1 MLTIHN
7 LGRIIRYEI
16 NTFRVKSM
24 IGGYTYKGYS
34 IINPIHNASQTKYTA
49 EVINLNLPHK
59 PKWEL
64 VVLTPVFKFKDDGT
78 FSVMLWDENKL
89 HTTTTINVQAMK
101 SISHFR
107 QTYEQLIDRMLSL
120 QLTSAPV
127 YSSHSFQ
134 SNGTQRMYINSNGH
148 ATIGT
153 GIINH
158 VNNSGTTIPY
168 GQIVQSIQS
177 MQQTITNLTNNANNK

>member
-1 MLTIHN
+1 MKIK
-7 LGRIIRYEI
+7 GWEKI
-16 NTFRVKSM
+16 S
-24 IGGYTYKGYS
+24 GYTYKGYS

-107 QTYEQLIDRMLSL
+107 QTFEQLVDRMLSL
-120 QLTSAPV
+120 HLTSAPR
-127 YSSHSFQ
+127 SQ
-134 SNGTQRMYINSNGH
+134 SMYYPANN
-148 ATIGT
+148 

-168 GQIVQSIQS
+168 GQIVQSMQS
-177 MQQTITNLTNNANNK
+177 MQQTITNLTKDINDANN